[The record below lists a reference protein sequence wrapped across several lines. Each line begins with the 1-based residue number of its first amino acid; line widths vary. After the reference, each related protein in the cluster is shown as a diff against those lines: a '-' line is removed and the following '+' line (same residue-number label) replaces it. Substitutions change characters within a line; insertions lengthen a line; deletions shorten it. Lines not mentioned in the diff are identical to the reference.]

1 MTAQDA
7 LNKVMVFKGRLEAAR
22 DTLAKQQQALAD
34 VSAAISDAED
44 FRAIVLRVASET
56 QNQLIL
62 RFETIV
68 QSALDAIFPDEYLF
82 KMEFV
87 QRRERT
93 EVDIWLDRNGT
104 RMDPLDSNGGGV
116 VDVLSIALRICCL
129 TLSKMDRVLILDEPF
144 KHLRGDARDKLG
156 GLLSILSD
164 KLGIQVLMV
173 ADVAG
178 AITNGRVFQV
188 VKHDGVS
195 YVKEK
200 EGDLR
205 DE

>member
-22 DTLAKQQQALAD
+22 DTLAKQQQALEE
-34 VSAAISDAED
+34 VNAAISDAED

-82 KMEFV
+82 KLEFV
-87 QRRERT
+87 QRRGRT

-178 AITNGRVFQV
+178 AVTNGRVFRV
-188 VKHDGVS
+188 IKHDGVS
-195 YVKEK
+195 YVKEQ
-200 EGDLR
+200 EVDLR

>member
-22 DTLAKQQQALAD
+22 DTLTKQQQALAE
-34 VSAAISDAED
+34 VNAAISDAED
-44 FRAIVLRVASET
+44 FRAIVLQVASET

-87 QRRERT
+87 QRRGRT

-188 VKHDGVS
+188 VKHDSVS

-200 EGDLR
+200 EVDLR
-205 DE
+205 DD